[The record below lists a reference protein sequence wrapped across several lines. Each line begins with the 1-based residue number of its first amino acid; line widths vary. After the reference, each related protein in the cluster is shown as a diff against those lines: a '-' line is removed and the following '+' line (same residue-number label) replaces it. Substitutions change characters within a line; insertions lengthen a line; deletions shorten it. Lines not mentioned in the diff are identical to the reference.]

1 MLPEQYTRRC
11 DKIAF
16 DNFVAA
22 ICRLVCLGLYS
33 PEPRA
38 EVYCLQ
44 LNFKISKL
52 AYYPDRAPVAQLV
65 SVGLRTNTHGV
76 KITDEKVL
84 PLKLHPQMVRL
95 SSLLGYGP

>member
-1 MLPEQYTRRC
+1 MYNGPISIFENSAINNR
-11 DKIAF
+11 DKIQ
-16 DNFVAA
+16 
-22 ICRLVCLGLYS
+22 CLWSYYS
-33 PEPRA
+33 EPRA

-65 SVGLRTNTHGV
+65 SVGLRTNTQGV

-84 PLKLHPQMVRL
+84 PL
-95 SSLLGYGP
+95 